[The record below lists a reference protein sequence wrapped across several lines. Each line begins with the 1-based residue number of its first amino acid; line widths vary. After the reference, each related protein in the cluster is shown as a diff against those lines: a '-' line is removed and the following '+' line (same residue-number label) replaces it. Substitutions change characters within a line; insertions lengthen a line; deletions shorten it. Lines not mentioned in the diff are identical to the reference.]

1 MKNLYFRSQTYLLIM
16 MVKTEKAGKVGI
28 VSLNHPEKLNALSK
42 ELVRDLVTAIESF
55 KAEKIRTVIISAEP
69 NKSNVWSA
77 GHYIPE
83 LPENH
88 EDPLGYF
95 DPLEV
100 LLRTIQ
106 RYPGPVITQVHG
118 SVWGGA
124 CDLIMTSDISIGD
137 PSSTFAITPAKIG
150 VPYNA
155 SGISHFI
162 ARLGINQAKEMF
174 FTARPIDAVLAEKWG
189 IINHLV
195 EEEQL
200 ASYVLEMATHMT
212 TLSPLSIKVI
222 KEQFRILS
230 NAQALSADIFEKIEG
245 LRTTVWESN
254 DYHEGIKAFREKRKP
269 NFTGE

>member
-1 MKNLYFRSQTYLLIM
+1 MI
-16 MVKTEKAGKVGI
+16 KTETHDQIGF

-42 ELVRDLVTAIESF
+42 EMVHDLVAAFDSF
-55 KAEKIRTVIISAEP
+55 KQEKVRVVILSAEP

-95 DPLEV
+95 DPLEL

-137 PSSTFAITPAKIG
+137 TTATFAITPAKIG

-155 SGISHFI
+155 SGICHFI
-162 ARLGINQAKEMF
+162 SRLGMSQAKEMF
-174 FTARPIDAVLAEKWG
+174 FTARPVDAETAEKWG
-189 IINHLV
+189 IINHITEV
-195 EEEQL
+195 DQL
-200 ASYVLEMATHMT
+200 ASYTMEMAQHIA
-212 TLSPLSIKVI
+212 TLSPLAISVI

-230 NAQALSADIFEKIEG
+230 NSQALSADVFEKIEG
-245 LRTTVWESN
+245 LRARVWESS
-254 DYHEGIKAFREKRKP
+254 DYHEGIAAFREKRRP
-269 NFTGE
+269 TFTGE

>member
-1 MKNLYFRSQTYLLIM
+1 MI
-16 MVKTEKAGKVGI
+16 KTEKHNQVGI
-28 VSLNHPEKLNALSK
+28 VSLDHPEKLNALSK
-42 ELVRDLVTAIESF
+42 DMVHDLVEAIESF
-55 KAEKIRTVIISAEP
+55 KADKIRVVIITAEP

-88 EDPLGYF
+88 EDPLGFF

-137 PSSTFAITPAKIG
+137 PTSTFAITPAKIG
-150 VPYNA
+150 IPYNA
-155 SGISHFI
+155 SGICHFI
-162 ARLGINQAKEMF
+162 SRLGLNQAKEMF
-174 FTARPIDAVLAEKWG
+174 FTARPVDAVTAGIWG
-189 IINHLV
+189 IVNHIV
-195 EEEQL
+195 EEDQL
-200 ASYVLEMATHMT
+200 ASYTMKMAQHIT

-222 KEQFRILS
+222 KEQFRILANS
-230 NAQALSADIFEKIEG
+230 QALSADVFEKIEG
-245 LRTTVWESN
+245 LRTMVWESS
-254 DYHEGIKAFREKRKP
+254 DYHEGIKAFHEKRKP
-269 NFTGE
+269 NFQGE